1 MKSHQK
7 FEADFDINFELLS
20 DESKETIEAY
30 GVWVE
35 KNMYGKKVMGVERT
49 TFVINPEGKIANIF
63 RKVDPKLDSE
73 VVLKSILGE

>member
-1 MKSHQK
+1 
-7 FEADFDINFELLS
+7 
-20 DESKETIEAY
+20 
-30 GVWVE
+30 
-35 KNMYGKKVMGVERT
+35 MYGKKVMGVERT